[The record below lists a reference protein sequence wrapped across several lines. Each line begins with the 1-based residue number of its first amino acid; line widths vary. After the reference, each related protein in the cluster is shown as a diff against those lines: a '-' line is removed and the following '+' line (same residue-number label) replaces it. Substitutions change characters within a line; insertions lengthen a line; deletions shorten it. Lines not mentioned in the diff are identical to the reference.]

1 MKDSVDLTVTDPEQ
15 ERQIVAALHKVRNL
29 VVFGGPCFLE
39 VVFGLNEERQ
49 NLTAVV
55 GVYLDFWS
63 TIRSNFLQ
71 QHNTCYI
78 LAFRDAPLL
87 FGFY

>member
-1 MKDSVDLTVTDPEQ
+1 
-15 ERQIVAALHKVRNL
+15 
-29 VVFGGPCFLE
+29 
-39 VVFGLNEERQ
+39 
-49 NLTAVV
+49 
-55 GVYLDFWS
+55 VYLDFWS